1 MQEILCA
8 WSQVREYPFSITTK
22 TRGNDLGDINRL
34 ANVRDIARRMWSF
47 YVLDTKEPQGMG
59 IIYMRQ
65 HNEGLQTDGA
75 SFGVAQELIQIQSQ
89 IGATLGTQVPH
100 ISEPGR

>member
-1 MQEILCA
+1 
-8 WSQVREYPFSITTK
+8 
-22 TRGNDLGDINRL
+22 
-34 ANVRDIARRMWSF
+34 
-47 YVLDTKEPQGMG
+47 MG
-59 IIYMRQ
+59 IIYMRY
-65 HNEGLQTDGA
+65 ETTITRVCKTDGA